1 MTSVAQRLP
10 RDPHRRTLLLLGGAT
25 ILFVIIAV
33 LALWQRSSE
42 LSPLGDPT
50 LLFDGVS
57 PNAVAQIRVTS
68 RAGTFHVVRGQGG
81 GWTVREKAG
90 FPADEGQV
98 RSTVLGVV
106 SLQGVER
113 KTANPEWHSQLGL
126 QAPEKGGDGTTI
138 TLLDAA
144 GKALAAVVVGKGA
157 DVADAMGRGA
167 VYVRK
172 VGEDQTWLARG
183 YLTAKPALADWLSK
197 DITSV
202 GRERIQSV
210 EVTPPT
216 GPAYVAS
223 RARKEVPDFAIANMP
238 GGRSLAFESAT
249 EAPASALVGFQF
261 EDAQPVANFDF
272 SQPVA
277 QHVTKTFDGLAVT
290 VRIIDKGGAKWAT
303 VSAQA
308 TATAAQAEAA
318 GINARAR
325 NWAFKLP
332 AEKFNVFAAP
342 LESMLQQ
349 PTAAAPAAPGVPGA
363 PAAPPPT
370 P

>member
-1 MTSVAQRLP
+1 MTSITHRLSS
-10 RDPHRRTLLLLGGAT
+10 DPHRRTLFLLGGAT
-25 ILFVIIAV
+25 ILFVLLAV

-42 LSPLGDPT
+42 LSPQEEPT
-50 LLFDGVS
+50 LLFDGAN
-57 PNAVAQIRVTS
+57 PNAAAQIRVAS
-68 RAGTFHVVRGQGG
+68 RAGTFHVVRGQRG

-106 SLQGVER
+106 TLQGVER

-126 QAPEKGGDGTTI
+126 QAPEKGGDATVI
-138 TLLDAA
+138 TLMDAA
-144 GKALAAVVVGKGA
+144 GKTLAAVVVGKGA
-157 DVADAMGRGA
+157 DVADATGRGA

-183 YLTAKPALADWLSK
+183 YLVAKPALADWLST
-197 DITSV
+197 DITNV
-202 GRERIQSV
+202 GRERIQSA
-210 EVTPPT
+210 EDTPPT
-216 GPAYVAS
+216 GASYVAS
-223 RARKEVPDFAIANMP
+223 RASKELPDFVIANLP
-238 GGRSLAFESAT
+238 AGRTLAFESAT

-261 EDAQPVANFDF
+261 EDAQPAANFDF
-272 SQPVA
+272 SRPTA
-277 QHVTKTFDGLAVT
+277 QHVTKTFDGLTVT

-308 TATAAQAEAA
+308 TAPAAQAEATA
-318 GINARAR
+318 INARAQ

-332 AEKFNVFAAP
+332 DQRYNVFAAT
-342 LESMLQQ
+342 LESMLKQ
-349 PTAAAPAAPGVPGA
+349 PTAAAPS
-363 PAAPPPT
+363 PAAPAPT